1 MMMEKMNGLFTDKT
15 FAEEMKNLTTA
26 EELRAAIAARGVDLT
41 DEEFEELLQECAK
54 YAGEEE
60 LTDEQMENTN
70 GGIGPVGIFLFSFG
84 VATAAGLLKD
94 WMGSNKKSKKS
105 KKSTKNK
112 RK

>member
-26 EELRAAIAARGVDLT
+26 EELRAAIAARGVD
-41 DEEFEELLQECAK
+41 
-54 YAGEEE
+54 